1 MAKQTRRQKKVHAL
15 LNREGVH
22 KVPETAGIYRIFNKD
37 GMEIYVGVARKSLR
51 HRLGSYIETDD
62 FGVHP
67 TKAGLRR
74 QEHSFTA
81 IPMPIDQ
88 ARNKEETEKQH
99 NKFNA
104 DSKINEAKKK

>member
-1 MAKQTRRQKKVHAL
+1 MVQTRRQKKVHAL

-22 KVPETAGIYRIFNKD
+22 KAPTTSGIYHIDNKN
-37 GMEIYVGVARKSLR
+37 GVEIYVGVASNLR

-62 FGVHP
+62 FREHP
-67 TKAGLRR
+67 TKAPLRR

-81 IPMPIDQ
+81 ISMPIVE
-88 ARNKEETEKQH
+88 ARKIEGIKKQH
-99 NKFNA
+99 DKFNA